1 MDPRVL
7 DAMMP
12 FFTDMYGN
20 PHSRTHSYGWE
31 AEHAV
36 DDARRVSVTLLWSA
50 LEGVI
55 ALLSD
60 ERAAH
65 RSARSFARL

>member
-12 FFTDMYGN
+12 YLMEQFGN

-31 AEHAV
+31 AEAAV
-36 DDARRVSVTLLWSA
+36 ENARAKVAHLIGASPREVRLAGWV
-50 LEGVI
+50 
-55 ALLSD
+55 
-60 ERAAH
+60 ERGL
-65 RSARSFARL
+65 RLGDY

>member
-36 DDARRVSVTLLWSA
+36 DDARRVSVLFFGPLL
-50 LEGVI
+50 
-55 ALLSD
+55 
-60 ERAAH
+60 RA
-65 RSARSFARL
+65 

>member
-7 DAMMP
+7 DAMVP

-20 PHSRTHSYGWE
+20 PHSRTHAYGWE

-36 DDARRVSVTLLWSA
+36 DEARRVSPPFF
-50 LEGVI
+50 GP
-55 ALLSD
+55 LS
-60 ERAAH
+60 RAW
-65 RSARSFARL
+65 